1 MAARRMLRSIVL
13 GGALAGVAVLGLA
26 GPAQAHDR
34 LVGST
39 PAEGETLTALPDV
52 FSVTLNEPLVVNGLS
67 EANFGMQV
75 TDAAGRYYGDGCLSF
90 VDATMSMP
98 ATLGAAG
105 DYTLVWQALSAD
117 SHPVGEGLEVHF
129 SWAPPTGFEPSA
141 GSATPPVCGEA
152 SDETPTAQPEPEMT
166 TQAADPTS
174 TAAPRA
180 DGGTDVSSTVA
191 WIGGA
196 ALAIIVAVGVTLL
209 LVRPR
214 KPAGTEQDASDDA
227 AERDETDPRQ

>member
-1 MAARRMLRSIVL
+1 MAARRMLRATVL
-13 GGALAGVAVLGLA
+13 GGALGIAAVLGLA

-39 PAEGETLTALPDV
+39 PAQGETLTALPDA

-98 ATLGAAG
+98 ATLGSAG

-129 SWAPPTGFEPSA
+129 SWAPPADFEPST
-141 GSATPPVCGEA
+141 GSVKPPVCGA
-152 SDETPTAQPEPEMT
+152 PSDETPTAQPEPEMT
-166 TQAADPTS
+166 TQGEPTS
-174 TAAPRA
+174 TAAPMA

-214 KPAGTEQDASDDA
+214 KPVDAVQGAPDGA